1 MNQWRGSVV
10 ERSVGR
16 TRAGMLAVLGA
27 ALLVA
32 APCAFAS
39 DDSMRCGHK
48 LVHTGDSM
56 DKVIAV
62 CGEPSSRAITG
73 YVRGPAFVNGSYD
86 YSWFGPQWIDMPV
99 ETWTY
104 NFGSSKL
111 LRRLR
116 FIGDE
121 LKEIRTDGYG
131 Y

>member
-1 MNQWRGSVV
+1 MDQTQTTL
-10 ERSVGR
+10 R
-16 TRAGMLAVLGA
+16 TCMLAALGA
-27 ALLVA
+27 ALLGA
-32 APCAFAS
+32 APFAAAS
-39 DDSMRCGHK
+39 DDSMRCGSR
-48 LVHTGDSM
+48 LVHTGDPK
-56 DKVIAV
+56 DKVLAL

-73 YVRGPAFVNGSYD
+73 YVRGPAFVDGPYD
-86 YSWFGPQWIDMPV
+86 YSWFGPTWVDMPV

-104 NFGSSKL
+104 NFGSNKL